1 MHKLIL
7 DNLRV
12 YDNRGVKIYD
22 FDVQKF
28 PRINTT
34 IVQVLREIH
43 SLVSK
48 EHKYSNPAKLGLKT
62 KAPFWVSTSILSI
75 SRKVSHTVLGYKY
88 ND

>member
-1 MHKLIL
+1 MQIRKWLQVWGYDFVQGLICNMHKLIL

-48 EHKYSNPAKLGLKT
+48 EHKYSNPAKLGL
-62 KAPFWVSTSILSI
+62 
-75 SRKVSHTVLGYKY
+75 
-88 ND
+88 

>member
-1 MHKLIL
+1 MIT
-7 DNLRV
+7 
-12 YDNRGVKIYD
+12 GVKIYD

-48 EHKYSNPAKLGLKT
+48 EHKYSNPAKLGL
-62 KAPFWVSTSILSI
+62 
-75 SRKVSHTVLGYKY
+75 
-88 ND
+88 

>member
-1 MHKLIL
+1 MRWARELYL
-7 DNLRV
+7 ENGVLCPPPNLRV

-48 EHKYSNPAKLGLKT
+48 EHKYSNLAKLGL
-62 KAPFWVSTSILSI
+62 
-75 SRKVSHTVLGYKY
+75 
-88 ND
+88 